1 MGYSTIS
8 GFQSVVPMRSEQNWG
23 ESSFQGR
30 IFLFDVK
37 TLTFFFQGIRGCKQR
52 EKAEVAAISAI
63 FGCIVGRDNALSCGS
78 EGLSRRVV
86 FPLLNRRIRRG
97 VKGKITDIEQL
108 L

>member
-37 TLTFFFQGIRGCKQR
+37 TLTFFFQGIR
-52 EKAEVAAISAI
+52 AVS
-63 FGCIVGRDNALSCGS
+63 N
-78 EGLSRRVV
+78 
-86 FPLLNRRIRRG
+86 
-97 VKGKITDIEQL
+97 GKRL
-108 L
+108 KWLR